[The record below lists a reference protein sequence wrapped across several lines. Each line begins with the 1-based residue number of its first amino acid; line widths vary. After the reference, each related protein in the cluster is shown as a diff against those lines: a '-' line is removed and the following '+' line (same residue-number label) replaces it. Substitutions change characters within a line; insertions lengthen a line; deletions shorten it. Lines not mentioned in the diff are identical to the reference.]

1 MNIQKKFLKK
11 YTSLQKR
18 ITLKK
23 SNLTPALTLFLFIFV
38 LFVTTKGLTPHTSE
52 LNYIEHS
59 VSKKGSVVPASCDTA
74 TPHDGEICGA
84 WIATGACP
92 SWYACGQ
99 AASSI
104 PYSCQGANTS
114 PGCYGAQPPNI
125 SCPATPACSPT
136 VMLSFSGTPV
146 LPPVSVSVSAS
157 SDFITYGTTPETI
170 SWTSTG
176 SSACYVETLSGA
188 TVLSGYPQTTTGSWT
203 ALAYSGRLDR
213 TRTYRVSCANGTKVA
228 IFQLVVVEEVV
239 VL

>member
-104 PYSCQGANTS
+104 PYSCLRSKYLSWLLRCTTTKYLLSSNPSMFPYGNAFFFWNTS
-114 PGCYGAQPPNI
+114 FTTCLCFG
-125 SCPATPACSPT
+125 
-136 VMLSFSGTPV
+136 FS
-146 LPPVSVSVSAS
+146 
-157 SDFITYGTTPETI
+157 IK
-170 SWTSTG
+170 
-176 SSACYVETLSGA
+176 
-188 TVLSGYPQTTTGSWT
+188 
-203 ALAYSGRLDR
+203 RLYYLR
-213 TRTYRVSCANGTKVA
+213 HHT
-228 IFQLVVVEEVV
+228 
-239 VL
+239 